1 MPKSKPQCQKKSNN
15 IGADLIELK
24 LTDTVIKQW

>member
-1 MPKSKPQCQKKSNN
+1 MPKSESQGQNKSNN